1 MEIPCSLKKSLLPRE
16 CKRAKIRNIMRKRT
30 QSVQAIICGLTLLI
44 AFITTG
50 SPKEGDRE
58 PPNVIYIFTDDQRFN
73 TIRALGN
80 PDIITPNLDRL
91 AEQSFVFKNAYCFG
105 GNVPA
110 VCIPARNMNMT
121 GNTFF
126 QFNDG
131 KGDWRRQPRDL
142 GKGYTFPKSM
152 KGAGYETFNREKS
165 GSANLPH
172 IRTQFDF
179 YGDINMIEQLKTGY
193 AARSTVNDSIDYLRN
208 DRDKTKP
215 FFMYLGLPCP
225 HDPRLSAQEF
235 KDLYDQE
242 KIPLPENYLPSHP
255 WDIGDST
262 MLVRDERLEDWPRT
276 KEAIQRHLYDYY
288 ALITC
293 MDADI
298 GRLLE
303 TLDELKL
310 RDNTIIVFSSD
321 QGLAIG
327 SQGLMGKQSLYDDVM
342 KVPMFFSG
350 PGIPQGSS
358 DALMYL
364 HDVYPTVCELV
375 GAKIPQGIDG
385 ASFAPVIEGKADSI
399 RDYLMFAYRTTQRAI
414 RDERWKL
421 IQYTEI
427 NRTQLFDLANDPWEQ
442 NNLAQ
447 MPDYAGQVD
456 RLMTLLKD
464 DQLRYG
470 DDQPLVSE
478 APRSAEFVLPTPE
491 DIRNLR
497 KNKKAEQSGSN

>member
-1 MEIPCSLKKSLLPRE
+1 MITRILCVIYSLALLNAIPST
-16 CKRAKIRNIMRKRT
+16 AW
-30 QSVQAIICGLTLLI
+30 A
-44 AFITTG
+44 
-50 SPKEGDRE
+50 KEGVSE

-73 TIRALGN
+73 TIGALGN

-91 AEQSFVFKNAYCFG
+91 AEQSFVFSNAYCFG

-126 QFNDG
+126 QFNEG

-142 GKGYTFPKSM
+142 GKGDTFPKSM
-152 KGAGYETFNREKS
+152 KAAGYETFNREKS
-165 GSANLPH
+165 GSSNLPH

-193 AARSTVNDSIDYLRN
+193 AARSTVNDSIDYLRSI
-208 DRDKTKP
+208 RDKTKP

-235 KDLYDQE
+235 KDMYQQE
-242 KIPLPENYLPSHP
+242 NIPLPENYRPSHP

-262 MLVRDERLEDWPRT
+262 MIVRDERLEAWPRT
-276 KEAIQRHLYDYY
+276 REAIQRHLYDYY

-298 GRLLE
+298 GRLLD
-303 TLDELKL
+303 TLDELNL
-310 RDNTIIVFSSD
+310 RENTIIVFSSD

-375 GAKIPQGIDG
+375 GARMPQGIDG
-385 ASFAPVIEGKADSI
+385 VSFAPVINGARESI
-399 RDYLMFAYRTTQRAI
+399 RDHLMFAYGTTQRAI
-414 RDERWKL
+414 RDGRWKL

-427 NRTQLFDLANDPWEQ
+427 NRTQLFDMENDPWEKT
-442 NNLAQ
+442 NLAAN
-447 MPDYAGQVD
+447 PEYTGQVD
-456 RLMTLLKD
+456 RLMKLLAEK
-464 DQLRYG
+464 QVRYG
-470 DDQPLVSE
+470 DDQPLLSNS
-478 APRSAEFVLPTPE
+478 PRRAEFVLPTDE
-491 DIRNLR
+491 DMRNLR
-497 KNKKAEQSGSN
+497 RNKKAGKPGLE